1 MASWFGG
8 LGSGLGQSLGQV
20 GGSLSSLTGQISSFT
35 KDILLEGAEEVGGKG
50 AGAPRG
56 VTPAGLCP
64 VSAAVRGRAGA
75 GPFLRPGGLLGS
87 GGTCAAGRGAEGRAE
102 PRLGAF
108 RESCW
113 RRLRFDSAPLTPES
127 GE

>member
-50 AGAPRG
+50 AGALRG

-64 VSAAVRGRAGA
+64 VSWPYGALPAAGEACSAAAGPALPAGELSVGPNRGSVPFGRAA
-75 GPFLRPGGLLGS
+75 GGV
-87 GGTCAAGRGAEGRAE
+87 CAFI
-102 PRLGAF
+102 P
-108 RESCW
+108 
-113 RRLRFDSAPLTPES
+113 PL
-127 GE
+127 